1 MPDYTDKYAKE
12 KNLYIYIEHIPT
24 GEKVKFKAL
33 LKAFSD
39 NFDSSW
45 NSEEVYGR
53 MDPIQTFQG
62 TKRVIEFEWEVV
74 SYDIYEAEKNLY
86 NTDKL
91 ANFLYPVY
99 ADYDNSNSIVSAPV
113 LKIKLSN
120 LISQPSAPAA
130 SADGGLVG
138 RLDGFRY
145 TPDFESGVFFGPA
158 PDKTM
163 YPQTIAIQG
172 SFHVFHTHDLGWGV
186 DKKLRTK
193 KFPHGA
199 RPPRRPGPPSARVSS
214 MDPNEDAPPPTVD
227 PEDRGVPF
235 TRRVMDAEDL
245 TPDRQRARLVAESQT
260 AVGKARWE
268 AITKATGALFARTR
282 YGK

>member
-1 MPDYTDKYAKE
+1 MPDYTDSYAKE
-12 KNLYIYIEHIPT
+12 KNLYIYIEHVPT

-39 NFDSSW
+39 NFDSNW

-74 SYDIYEAEKNLY
+74 SYDIYEAEENLY

-120 LISQPSAPAA
+120 LISQPGAPAA

-145 TPDFESGVFFGPA
+145 TPDFESGVFFGR
-158 PDKTM
+158 DKTM

-172 SFHVFHTHDLGWGV
+172 SFHVFHTHDLGWNAEG
-186 DKKLRTK
+186 KLRTK

-199 RPPRRPGPPSARVSS
+199 GRPRHRPPLTAASLGPRDDDLLGAAFEDAALSDTTRRSPPRRAIGTRPPLPVEA
-214 MDPNEDAPPPTVD
+214 VD
-227 PEDRGVPF
+227 IDRLLSTPL
-235 TRRVMDAEDL
+235 RL
-245 TPDRQRARLVAESQT
+245 TGRHFRSDE
-260 AVGKARWE
+260 
-268 AITKATGALFARTR
+268 
-282 YGK
+282 